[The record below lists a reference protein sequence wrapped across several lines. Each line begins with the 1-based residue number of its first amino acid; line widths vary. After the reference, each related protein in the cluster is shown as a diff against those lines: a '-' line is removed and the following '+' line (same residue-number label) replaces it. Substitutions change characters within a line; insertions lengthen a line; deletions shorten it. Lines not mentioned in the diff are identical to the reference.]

1 VNTLEVGVPATGPG
15 SYRVEIGEGRLDRLG
30 AACRRHLPAIRRVA
44 VVSDR
49 TVADHYGERAI
60 DALTAEEIEADLVT
74 FQPGEASKSRAE
86 WSRLTDLLL
95 EKGFGRD
102 AGVVALGGGV
112 TGDLAGFVAATYMRG
127 VPVVQVPTSL
137 LAMLDAS
144 VGGKTGVDTSR
155 GKNLV
160 GAFHHPAHVLIDPA
174 LLETLPERHLRSGLA
189 EAVKIA
195 AVADED
201 LFDWMEGGSDAV
213 LEGEPG
219 VLAEIVHRSV
229 ALKAEVVEEDPT
241 EEGRRAILNFG
252 HTVGHGLELL
262 ADYEVLHGFA
272 VAKGMRVEAALG
284 EIMGLTEPGT
294 ADRLDDL
301 LDACG
306 VRDRSGGG
314 TAGIDPEA
322 LYAAMRTDKKGRAG
336 TPRCVLLGSVGNVAK
351 TEAGGW
357 THPLPADG
365 ATDQLEKALRSG

>member
-1 VNTLEVGVPATGPG
+1 MTTLEVGVPATGPG

-30 AACRRHLPAIRRVA
+30 LACRRHLPAIGRVA

-49 TVADHYGERAI
+49 TVADHYGERTLE
-60 DALTAEEIEADLVT
+60 ALAAEGIEANLFT
-74 FQPGEASKSRAE
+74 FPAGEASKRRSQWA
-86 WSRLTDLLL
+86 RLTDLLL
-95 EKGFGRD
+95 EEGYGRD
-102 AGVVALGGGV
+102 ACVVALGGGV

-144 VGGKTGVDTSR
+144 VGGKTGVDTGQ

-160 GAFHHPAHVLIDPA
+160 GAFHHPAHVLIDPG

-195 AVADED
+195 AVADEG
-201 LFDWMEGGSDAV
+201 LFGWMEAGSD
-213 LEGEPG
+213 GIRGGDPG
-219 VLAEIVHRSV
+219 VLAEIVRRSV
-229 ALKAEVVEEDPT
+229 ALKAKVVEGDPT

-262 ADYEVLHGFA
+262 SDYEVLHGFA
-272 VAKGMRVEAALG
+272 VAAGMRVEAALG
-284 EIMGLTEPGT
+284 EIMGLTERGT
-294 ADRLDDL
+294 ADRLGDL

-306 VRDRSGGG
+306 VGERSGAV
-314 TAGIDPEA
+314 TAGVDPEA

-336 TPRCVLLGSVGNVAK
+336 TPRCVLLGSVGSVAR
-351 TEAGGW
+351 TEASGW
-357 THPLPADG
+357 THPLPAEG
-365 ATDQLEKALRSG
+365 AMDQLSKALRSG

>member
-1 VNTLEVGVPATGPG
+1 MNTLEVGVPATGPG

-30 AACRRHLPAIRRVA
+30 VACRRHLPAIRRLA
-44 VVSDR
+44 VVADR
-49 TVADHYGERAI
+49 NVADHHGGRALE
-60 DALTAEEIEADLVT
+60 ALAAEGIEADLFT
-74 FQPGEASKSRAE
+74 FPPGEASKRRSE
-86 WSRLTDLLL
+86 WARLTDRLL
-95 EKGFGRD
+95 EEGYGRD

-144 VGGKTGVDTSR
+144 VGGKTGVDTKR

-160 GAFHHPAHVLIDPA
+160 GAFHHPVHVLIDPG

-195 AVADED
+195 AVADAS
-201 LFDWMEGGSDAV
+201 LFEWMEAGSASV
-213 LEGEPG
+213 REGEPG

-252 HTVGHGLELL
+252 HTVGHALELL
-262 ADYEVLHGFA
+262 SSYDVLHGFA
-272 VAKGMRVEAALG
+272 VAAGMRVEAALG
-284 EIMGLTEPGT
+284 EVMGRTEAGT
-294 ADRLDDL
+294 ADRLGDL

-306 VRDRSGGG
+306 VGEGSGAG
-314 TAGIDPEA
+314 TEGVDPEA

-336 TPRCVLLGSVGNVAK
+336 TPRCVLLGSVGSVAT

-365 ATDQLEKALRSG
+365 ATDQLAKALRSG